1 MEIQEETE
9 VVDHHHHVV
18 EETIE
23 VSPELAGVVE
33 AAAAIQIN
41 QEEQPQPI
49 IVADVP
55 PSHRHPRSN
64 APPTEASPPFFVVIH
79 RPPTPT
85 DSPGLRR
92 VLVTSIR
99 AKLLSYPISL
109 AFILF
114 TPFFL
119 YGCDVGLMNAAKEI
133 EKDLKITSL
142 QAGFLAGFMT
152 RVPGILGALFAGVTA
167 NLIGRKYVALIGSVL
182 YLIGAV
188 TILFTG
194 EYTTSM
200 AGRALTGLGI
210 GAGLVIGPVFIAEVA
225 PSKRRAFLTTFPQLL
240 LILGWAYAWIPSAHP
255 RWRAKLLISA
265 GPCLVSTLLLACL
278 PDTPCAIITMS
289 GKLED
294 AEEVMS
300 KCGVPEGEREA
311 RLGEL
316 QTAAKIPIHLVTN
329 EEAINAPSRRRRIT
343 WFLEDPATVTGFTGS
358 LLMTAALFVAQE
370 LALEH
375 KNLQHAGL
383 IFEKHWHTYKASRV
397 AIMVLVCIKV
407 VGALVPVFTAN
418 ASGRRRI
425 LLLVSMGATGVFL
438 VALGGMLLADF
449 RARRTTVPF
458 PLYCVVFVGVEL
470 SPAIGLGAVPWM
482 HGPEAFPLLIRTPFF
497 GLCVAVKLGI
507 RQLLTVRLPL
517 LTHSDTLGFGYL
529 LLGGV
534 LAIGFVLCWI
544 FFRDDRTRKLL
555 VDDTVAHRLWSVL
568 ALKDHTRRPLQNV

>member
-1 MEIQEETE
+1 
-9 VVDHHHHVV
+9 
-18 EETIE
+18 
-23 VSPELAGVVE
+23 
-33 AAAAIQIN
+33 
-41 QEEQPQPI
+41 
-49 IVADVP
+49 
-55 PSHRHPRSN
+55 
-64 APPTEASPPFFVVIH
+64 
-79 RPPTPT
+79 
-85 DSPGLRR
+85 
-92 VLVTSIR
+92 
-99 AKLLSYPISL
+99 
-109 AFILF
+109 
-114 TPFFL
+114 
-119 YGCDVGLMNAAKEI
+119 MNAVKEI

-142 QAGFLAGFMT
+142 QARFFAGFMT
-152 RVPGILGALFAGVTA
+152 RVPGILGALFAAVTA

-188 TILFTG
+188 TIFFTG

-210 GAGLVIGPVFIAEVA
+210 GTGLVIGPVFIAEVA

-358 LLMTAALFVAQE
+358 LLITAALFVAQE
-370 LALEH
+370 LALEDIILH
-375 KNLQHAGL
+375 NVAP
-383 IFEKHWHTYKASRV
+383 IFQNSGRSYQASKV
-397 AIMVLVCIKV
+397 ATLVLVCIKV

-418 ASGRRRI
+418 SSGRRRI

-438 VALGGMLLADF
+438 AALGGMLLADF
-449 RARRTTVPF
+449 RARRTVPF
-458 PLYCVVFVGVEL
+458 PLYCVIFIGVEV

-482 HGPEAFPLLIRTPFF
+482 YGPEAFPLLIRTPFF
-497 GLCVAVKLGI
+497 GLCVALKLGI
-507 RQLLTVRLPL
+507 RQLLIVRLPL
-517 LTHSDTLGFGYL
+517 LTSLYTMGFGYL
-529 LLGGV
+529 LLSGV

-544 FFRDDRTRKLL
+544 FFREDHTRKVL

-568 ALKDHTRRPLQNV
+568 ALKDQTRRPPQNV